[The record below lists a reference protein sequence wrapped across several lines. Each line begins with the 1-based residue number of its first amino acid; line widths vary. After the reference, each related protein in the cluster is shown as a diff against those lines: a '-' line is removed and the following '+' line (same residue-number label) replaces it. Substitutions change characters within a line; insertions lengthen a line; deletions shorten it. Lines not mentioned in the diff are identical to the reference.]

1 MTRFIVLIL
10 IINTAIAFEN
20 DKCKKLILTKLDKI
34 TETLPY
40 KLIDHFDDIRNEN
53 IDTIQKI
60 DNLLQDKKT
69 SNPFI
74 NFIQDLNDKTENV
87 WYNDK
92 RTINQL
98 FKSSHEDFNKK
109 LDIIFVTIL
118 NTYSTTIN
126 QISDIKLN
134 LNKCNI
140 NF

>member
-1 MTRFIVLIL
+1 M
-10 IINTAIAFEN
+10 
-20 DKCKKLILTKLDKI
+20 
-34 TETLPY
+34 
-40 KLIDHFDDIRNEN
+40 
-53 IDTIQKI
+53 
-60 DNLLQDKKT
+60 KT
-69 SNPFI
+69 TNPFI
-74 NFIQDLNDKTENV
+74 NLIQDLNDKTENV

-109 LDIIFVTIL
+109 LDIIYVTIL

-140 NF
+140 NI